1 MLRPEQMSKVSV
13 TGARSVM
20 EPVVETMYD
29 MRLVHI
35 TDYDGSW
42 EGFEPGE
49 PLPGSDETSSLLVTV
64 RSIKSL
70 LDIEGD
76 DVDPEASPE
85 LSNATERLEEI
96 RAEVNSLEDQRTECR
111 ERLRELDERRDR
123 MKQFAGLGLD
133 LDLLWGYDSLD
144 VLVGEGDADE
154 VRGALERSDSVE
166 AFGVFDD
173 EGIVAA
179 FGYMNGDSSLTDTLV
194 GVPFTAVDVPTEE
207 GDPAA
212 VIADIESEYG
222 QVEAELEVLEDELE
236 QLEEDSAAFLLA
248 LEEELAIDAEKYES
262 PLRFATT
269 ERSFIVEGWVPTDSY
284 EQFERDLQTAVD
296 GRVEVAE
303 LMQAA
308 HGTDDHLPETGSGSG
323 RDESGRTGTGDSPA
337 REPVATDGG
346 TASGI
351 QTVDDDPPVIQN
363 NSGLVGPFELLTK
376 AVDRPKYSEF
386 DPTIIVFLTFPLFFG
401 FMIGD
406 IGYGLVYMAIGY
418 YMSSRLD
425 SQSLQMFGTIVVWM
439 GLFTV
444 AFGVLYG
451 EILGLHFF
459 EWFDMKP
466 VIEKGLSG
474 EERWARTWLVVAV
487 LAGIVQLNLGY
498 IFEFIEEYQLHGP
511 GQAISG
517 AGSWLLALNGLWVFI
532 LSKTFSNSKPDLL
545 VGSDAVLNNGPLGFG
560 FAGFSE
566 VVGIAG
572 GIAFLLGL
580 GLLLVLPPRYEVVE
594 FAVPLTHVL
603 SHTRLMAV
611 LLAKAG
617 MALVA
622 NLLYWGVYED
632 SSGFHYLHAKT
643 PEDGVPTDGDLIFS
657 GIANFGSVP
666 VEVGPLSLGLE
677 GIILGLPVFIFAHIL
692 VLAIGGSA
700 AIQAIRL
707 EFFEFFEKFYEG
719 GGKKY
724 KPFGYDRT
732 YTTSNQT
739 QSTA

>member
-13 TGARSVM
+13 TGSRPVM
-20 EPVVETMYD
+20 EPVIETMYD

-64 RSIKSL
+64 RSLESI
-70 LDIEGD
+70 LDIED
-76 DVDPEASPE
+76 DDIPPEASPN

-96 RAEVNSLEDQRTECR
+96 RAEVNDLDDRRTEHR

-123 MKQFAGLGLD
+123 MERFADLGLE
-133 LDLLWGYDSLD
+133 LDLLWGYNSLD
-144 VLVGEGDADE
+144 VLVGEGDAGE
-154 VRGALERSDSVE
+154 VREALEQSDSVE
-166 AFGVFDD
+166 AFDVFGG
-173 EGIVAA
+173 EETVAA
-179 FGYMNGDSSLTDTLV
+179 FGYMNGDSSLADALV
-194 GVPFTAVDVPTEE
+194 GVPFTAFDVPTEE
-207 GDPAA
+207 GDATAA
-212 VIADIESEYG
+212 IAELKSERK
-222 QVEAELEVLEDELE
+222 QAEAELEKVERELAA
-236 QLEEDSAAFLLA
+236 LKADSAGFLLA
-248 LEEELAIDAEKYES
+248 LEEELSIDVEKYES
-262 PLRFATT
+262 PLQFATT

-308 HGTDDHLPETGSGSG
+308 HTTNSHLPETGSG
-323 RDESGRTGTGDSPA
+323 RDESGRTGTGDSPG

-406 IGYGLVYMAIGY
+406 IGYGLVYMALGY

-425 SQSLQMFGTIVVWM
+425 SQALRDFGTIVVWM

-459 EWFDMKP
+459 EWFDMHP
-466 VIEKGLSG
+466 VIEKGLSD
-474 EERWARTWLVVAV
+474 EEWALTWLVVAV
-487 LAGIVQLNLGY
+487 LAGIVQLNIGY
-498 IFEFIEEYQLHGP
+498 IFEFVEEYQLHGP
-511 GQAISG
+511 AQAISEV
-517 AGSWLLALNGLWVFI
+517 GSWLLALNGLWVFI
-532 LSKTFSNSKPDLL
+532 FSKAFPNSKPDLL
-545 VGSDAVLNNGPLGFG
+545 VGSDAVLNSGPLGFG
-560 FAGFSE
+560 FAGFPDI
-566 VVGIAG
+566 VGVAG
-572 GIAFLLGL
+572 GIVFLLGL
-580 GLLLVLPPRYEVVE
+580 GLLLVLPPRYEIVE

-603 SHTRLMAV
+603 SYTRLTAV

-617 MALVA
+617 MALAA

-643 PEDGVPTDGDLIFS
+643 PESGVPEGADPGLIFG

-677 GIILGLPVFIFAHIL
+677 GILLGLPIFIFAHLL

-719 GGKKY
+719 GGKNY

>member
-1 MLRPEQMSKVSV
+1 
-13 TGARSVM
+13 
-20 EPVVETMYD
+20 MYD

-76 DVDPEASPE
+76 DVDPEVSPD

-123 MKQFAGLGLD
+123 MEQFAGLGLD

-179 FGYMNGDSSLTDTLV
+179 FGYTSGDSSLTDTLV

-296 GRVEVAE
+296 GRLEVAE

-308 HGTDDHLPETGSGSG
+308 HGTDDHLPETGSG

-425 SQSLQMFGTIVVWM
+425 SQALQMFGTIVVWM

-459 EWFDMKP
+459 EWF
-466 VIEKGLSG
+466 GG
-474 EERWARTWLVVAV
+474 HA
-487 LAGIVQLNLGY
+487 
-498 IFEFIEEYQLHGP
+498 P
-511 GQAISG
+511 G
-517 AGSWLLALNGLWVFI
+517 WWW
-532 LSKTFSNSKPDLL
+532 P
-545 VGSDAVLNNGPLGFG
+545 
-560 FAGFSE
+560 
-566 VVGIAG
+566 
-572 GIAFLLGL
+572 
-580 GLLLVLPPRYEVVE
+580 
-594 FAVPLTHVL
+594 
-603 SHTRLMAV
+603 
-611 LLAKAG
+611 
-617 MALVA
+617 
-622 NLLYWGVYED
+622 
-632 SSGFHYLHAKT
+632 SS
-643 PEDGVPTDGDLIFS
+643 PES
-657 GIANFGSVP
+657 S
-666 VEVGPLSLGLE
+666 S
-677 GIILGLPVFIFAHIL
+677 
-692 VLAIGGSA
+692 
-700 AIQAIRL
+700 
-707 EFFEFFEKFYEG
+707 
-719 GGKKY
+719 
-724 KPFGYDRT
+724 
-732 YTTSNQT
+732 
-739 QSTA
+739 

>member
-13 TGARSVM
+13 TGARPVM
-20 EPVVETMYD
+20 EPVIETMYD

-64 RSIKSL
+64 RSIESL
-70 LDIEGD
+70 LDIEAE
-76 DVDPEASPE
+76 DVDPEASPD

-123 MKQFAGLGLD
+123 MEQFAGLGLD

-296 GRVEVAE
+296 GRLEVAE

-459 EWFDMKP
+459 EWFDTKP

-511 GQAISG
+511 GQAISE
-517 AGSWLLALNGLWVFI
+517 AGSWLLALNALWVYIF
-532 LSKTFSNSKPDLL
+532 SKLNAGAKPDLL

-560 FAGFSE
+560 FAGFPE
-566 VVGIAG
+566 VVGIASVP
-572 GIAFLLGL
+572 AFFLGL
-580 GLLLVLPPRYEVVE
+580 GLLLVRRPRYEIVE
-594 FAVPLTHVL
+594 AAVPLTHVL
-603 SHTRLMAV
+603 SYTRLTAV

-643 PEDGVPTDGDLIFS
+643 PEGGVPTDGDLIFS

-666 VEVGPLSLGLE
+666 VEAGPLSLGLE
-677 GIILGLPVFIFAHIL
+677 GIILGLPIFIFAHLL

-719 GGKKY
+719 GGKNY